1 MNIIDFRKIC
11 LDKHNRAYFL
21 RVQPDDLKVTLSQ
34 IFYVLSDLSWI
45 SSFDEDYIRESFQE
59 RAKATLADIYAK
71 ITTSSTDEVSS
82 DAGEYVVSELAREAI
97 VDKLGYL
104 DIPLAELYN
113 KKSLLARVPIT
124 WHPCRRILFTCSFLT
139 ICTFYVRMKK

>member
-11 LDKHNRAYFL
+11 FDKHNRAYFL

-34 IFYVLSDLSWI
+34 IFYVLSNLSWI
-45 SSFDEDYIRESFQE
+45 SNFDEDYIRESFQE

-82 DAGEYVVSELAREAI
+82 DAGEYCGGKYMKDIIQQIMNQENLDEIYGYAQNALFKDGPVS
-97 VDKLGYL
+97 
-104 DIPLAELYN
+104 
-113 KKSLLARVPIT
+113 IT
-124 WHPCRRILFTCSFLT
+124 TLEILS
-139 ICTFYVRMKK
+139 